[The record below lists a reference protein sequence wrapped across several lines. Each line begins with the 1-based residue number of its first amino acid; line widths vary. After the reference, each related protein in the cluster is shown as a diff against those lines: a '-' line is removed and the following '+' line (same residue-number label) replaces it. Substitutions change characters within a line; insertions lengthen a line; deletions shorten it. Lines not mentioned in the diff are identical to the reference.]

1 MSIRLPQRI
10 SDAPVGPEASNLDGS
25 TLRPVEKP
33 AAAEY
38 IRVATSSS
46 VMAAT
51 AKEIATRLEILVV
64 LRTFPGRGQPVRFEF
79 RLRDI
84 TCRAAFRRTRG
95 VFLFLIGREQQHD
108 HGAIRVLQD
117 LPGRF
122 QAVDAR
128 QVDVHQHQVG
138 VQLLTGRDGGLAGL
152 RLADHVEAVRGF
164 HHRARRFAKRRL
176 VVDDQYSYGHLSIY
190 RMPACLGRRNSASTT
205 REGRP
210 TRPAGPRV
218 NPYSVAV
225 TIRLVLAED
234 NYLVREGIRQL
245 IETQPDLELAA
256 VCNDFDSLLAAVETH
271 HPDVV
276 VTDIRMPPTGTDE
289 GVRAAEQ
296 LRQQH
301 PQTGVVILS
310 QYSDPDYALAL
321 LEKGAT
327 GRAYLL
333 KERVSDIEQLANA
346 IREVANGGSVID
358 PKVVEGLVAA
368 KVRKP
373 QSPLAELT
381 PREHE
386 VLGLMAEGKNNAAIA
401 ARLFLT
407 ERAVEKHINSIFSKL
422 GLSEEKDTHRRVR
435 AALLFLSEE
444 QHR

>member
-1 MSIRLPQRI
+1 M
-10 SDAPVGPEASNLDGS
+10 
-25 TLRPVEKP
+25 
-33 AAAEY
+33 
-38 IRVATSSS
+38 
-46 VMAAT
+46 
-51 AKEIATRLEILVV
+51 
-64 LRTFPGRGQPVRFEF
+64 
-79 RLRDI
+79 
-84 TCRAAFRRTRG
+84 
-95 VFLFLIGREQQHD
+95 
-108 HGAIRVLQD
+108 
-117 LPGRF
+117 
-122 QAVDAR
+122 
-128 QVDVHQHQVG
+128 
-138 VQLLTGRDGGLAGL
+138 
-152 RLADHVEAVRGF
+152 
-164 HHRARRFAKRRL
+164 
-176 VVDDQYSYGHLSIY
+176 
-190 RMPACLGRRNSASTT
+190 
-205 REGRP
+205 
-210 TRPAGPRV
+210 

-422 GLSEEKDTHRRVR
+422 NLTEEKAVHRRVK
-435 AALLFLSEE
+435 AVLLLLGA
-444 QHR
+444 R